1 MRSKS
6 FNREQKVRFLK
17 NTLADPVLN
26 LATFPQPL
34 PLPLDPKVLVTGID
48 YDSVVVFKSAL
59 EPCTVSFRT
68 LDPGPPYKTIFKVG
82 DDLRQDQLILQLIT
96 LMERLLL
103 RENLDLKL
111 TPYRV
116 LATAPNHGFVQFID
130 AAVIAD
136 ILRDDASVL
145 NYLKRRHADPDAP
158 LGITP
163 QVLDNYIRSCAGYC
177 IITYILGVG
186 DRHHDNLML
195 TADGCFFHID
205 FGYILG
211 RDPKPLPPLIKL
223 SREITD
229 GLGGQTSEQ
238 YHQFRQLCR
247 TTFLSL
253 RRHANLVLNLF
264 SLMIDASVPDIALEP
279 EKAVKKVEERFH
291 LDLTD
296 EQASSKILS
305 VLHESANAVMGAV
318 AENFHKFT
326 QYIRN

>member
-1 MRSKS
+1 M
-6 FNREQKVRFLK
+6 
-17 NTLADPVLN
+17 
-26 LATFPQPL
+26 
-34 PLPLDPKVLVTGID
+34 
-48 YDSVVVFKSAL
+48 
-59 EPCTVSFRT
+59 
-68 LDPGPPYKTIFKVG
+68 
-82 DDLRQDQLILQLIT
+82 
-96 LMERLLL
+96 
-103 RENLDLKL
+103 
-111 TPYRV
+111 
-116 LATAPNHGFVQFID
+116 
-130 AAVIAD
+130 
-136 ILRDDASVL
+136 
-145 NYLKRRHADPDAP
+145 
-158 LGITP
+158 

-195 TADGCFFHID
+195 TSDGCFFHID

-223 SREITD
+223 SRDITD
-229 GLGGQTSEQ
+229 GLGGQNSEH
-238 YHQFRQLCR
+238 YHQFRHLCR

-264 SLMIDASVPDIALEP
+264 SLMVDASIPDIALEP
-279 EKAVKKVEERFH
+279 EKAVKKVEERLH

-318 AENFHKFT
+318 AENLHKFT